1 MGPGARPAGAT
12 QAFPMASPR
21 PGGGPTGGR
30 PTSELLGSSGMYQTP
45 EGVCSLLIFDLVVVF
60 RSGLEWAARLEAVGS
75 GFADL
80 V

>member
-12 QAFPMASPR
+12 QAFPLASPR
-21 PGGGPTGGR
+21 PGGGPSGGR

-45 EGVCSLLIFDLVVVF
+45 EGVYLLVSFSSSFLCYGWV
-60 RSGLEWAARLEAVGS
+60 ARLEAVGL
-75 GFADL
+75 GLPDL